1 MGNATALKI
10 NARDNV
16 ATVLKEIEKGEAVV
30 YFDDGKQRSLTAKE
44 SIPAYHKIS
53 LLPLRQDGLVYKYGE
68 IIGKVTQ
75 DVDTG
80 CWISDRNLLSLPR
93 NYEHELEI

>member
-1 MGNATALKI
+1 
-10 NARDNV
+10 
-16 ATVLKEIEKGEAVV
+16 
-30 YFDDGKQRSLTAKE
+30 
-44 SIPAYHKIS
+44 
-53 LLPLRQDGLVYKYGE
+53 
-68 IIGKVTQ
+68 VTQ